1 MEQVVL
7 VIHLLV
13 ALALVGVILLQKS
26 EGGALGGLG
35 GGMSGGASFGGLFTA
50 RGGASFLTR
59 TTAILAA
66 SFIATSL
73 LLAILATGEDDGST
87 ILDELPG
94 DSAPAQPQAPEAGG
108 ADAEPPNEPAAPSE
122 PQAPIAD

>member
-7 VIHLLV
+7 VIHLLI

-26 EGGALGGLG
+26 DGGALGGLG
-35 GGMSGGASFGGLFTA
+35 GGMGGGGASFGGLFTA

-66 SFIATSL
+66 SFIGTSL
-73 LLAILATGEDDGST
+73 LLAILATGRDEGPSILEDMP
-87 ILDELPG
+87 IEQPAPPQPE
-94 DSAPAQPQAPEAGG
+94 APAA
-108 ADAEPPNEPAAPSE
+108 AEEQPSE
-122 PQAPIAD
+122 PRSPQAPIAD

>member
-7 VIHLLV
+7 VIHLLI

-26 EGGALGGLG
+26 DGGALGGLG
-35 GGMSGGASFGGLFTA
+35 GGMSGGGASFGGLFTA

-59 TTAILAA
+59 TTAILAT

-73 LLAILATGEDDGST
+73 LLAILATGGDEGSSIFEDMPV
-87 ILDELPG
+87 EQ
-94 DSAPAQPQAPEAGG
+94 PAAPEA
-108 ADAEPPNEPAAPSE
+108 DAPAAPADEPSE